1 MPWYHLDSP
10 QQKSRGLERAVSG
23 APVTAYSCFDRRLG
37 SEFVAVPSAASHLP
51 AALWGRPGAITCL
64 RHRTYCSQYFTISD
78 KESQSCVLYI
88 LCSLS

>member
-10 QQKSRGLERAVSG
+10 QHASSGLDRAVSG

-51 AALWGRPGAITCL
+51 AAL
-64 RHRTYCSQYFTISD
+64 
-78 KESQSCVLYI
+78 
-88 LCSLS
+88 